1 MTERAQTKIPAIDP
15 FRITNHKSR
24 ITSRRVE
31 FAMLALVV
39 IWGVNFPIV
48 KIAFREMTPMVFNAL
63 RFGSATVLLLA
74 VSWRTREPLPPRAA
88 WPGLVGLGIIGH
100 AIYQI
105 SFINGLALTTA
116 GNSALILSMVPL
128 FIAALTSLLRIDRVA
143 PRTWIGIVFAFVGL
157 LLLITGRGGLHLGMA
172 TLAGDILTLFCSL
185 CWAMYTVFS
194 RPLLKTMSPLQ
205 LTTLTMAAG
214 APALLVASIP
224 QLLQQ
229 PWAAI
234 SWQAWAA
241 LAYSTVLAV
250 AVGYVVW
257 YASVQAVGGPRT
269 AIYSNLIPIVALL
282 ASWLLLGESLG
293 PVQAAGAAVVLAGV
307 SLARS

>member
-1 MTERAQTKIPAIDP
+1 MDP

-157 LLLITGRGGLHLGMA
+157 LLLITGRGGLHLGTA

>member
-105 SFINGLALTTA
+105 SFINGLALATA
-116 GNSALILSMVPL
+116 GNSALLLSTVRVC
-128 FIAALTSLLRIDRVA
+128 IAALTA
-143 PRTWIGIVFAFVGL
+143 
-157 LLLITGRGGLHLGMA
+157 
-172 TLAGDILTLFCSL
+172 
-185 CWAMYTVFS
+185 
-194 RPLLKTMSPLQ
+194 
-205 LTTLTMAAG
+205 
-214 APALLVASIP
+214 
-224 QLLQQ
+224 
-229 PWAAI
+229 
-234 SWQAWAA
+234 
-241 LAYSTVLAV
+241 LAV
-250 AVGYVVW
+250 AVGYVFW

>member
-1 MTERAQTKIPAIDP
+1 
-15 FRITNHKSR
+15 
-24 ITSRRVE
+24 
-31 FAMLALVV
+31 MLALVV

-63 RFGSATVLLLA
+63 RFGGATVLLLA
-74 VSWRTREPLPPRAA
+74 VSWCTREPLPPRAA

-128 FIAALTSLLRIDRVA
+128 FIAALTSLLRMDRVA
-143 PRTWIGIVFAFVGL
+143 PRTWIGIVFAFAGL
-157 LLLITGRGGLHLGMA
+157 LLLITGRGGLHLGTA

-185 CWAMYTVFS
+185 CWATYTVFS
-194 RPLLKTMSPLQ
+194 RPLLRTMSPLQ

-214 APALLVASIP
+214 APVLLAASIP
-224 QLLQQ
+224 QLLLQ
-229 PWAAI
+229 PWAAV
-234 SWQAWAA
+234 SWQALAA

-269 AIYSNLIPIVALL
+269 AVYSNLIPIVALL
-282 ASWLLLGESLG
+282 ASWLLLGETLG

>member
-1 MTERAQTKIPAIDP
+1 M
-15 FRITNHKSR
+15 
-24 ITSRRVE
+24 RRVE
-31 FAMLALVV
+31 AAMLALVV

>member
-1 MTERAQTKIPAIDP
+1 
-15 FRITNHKSR
+15 
-24 ITSRRVE
+24 
-31 FAMLALVV
+31 
-39 IWGVNFPIV
+39 
-48 KIAFREMTPMVFNAL
+48 
-63 RFGSATVLLLA
+63 
-74 VSWRTREPLPPRAA
+74 
-88 WPGLVGLGIIGH
+88 
-100 AIYQI
+100 
-105 SFINGLALTTA
+105 
-116 GNSALILSMVPL
+116 
-128 FIAALTSLLRIDRVA
+128 
-143 PRTWIGIVFAFVGL
+143 
-157 LLLITGRGGLHLGMA
+157 
-172 TLAGDILTLFCSL
+172 
-185 CWAMYTVFS
+185 MYTVFS

>member
-1 MTERAQTKIPAIDP
+1 MGEDG
-15 FRITNHKSR
+15 
-24 ITSRRVE
+24 
-31 FAMLALVV
+31 LV
-39 IWGVNFPIV
+39 WG
-48 KIAFREMTPMVFNAL
+48 
-63 RFGSATVLLLA
+63 S
-74 VSWRTREPLPPRAA
+74 
-88 WPGLVGLGIIGH
+88 GLVGLGIIGH

>member
-1 MTERAQTKIPAIDP
+1 
-15 FRITNHKSR
+15 
-24 ITSRRVE
+24 
-31 FAMLALVV
+31 MLALVV

-157 LLLITGRGGLHLGMA
+157 LLLITGRGGLHLGM
-172 TLAGDILTLFCSL
+172 
-185 CWAMYTVFS
+185 
-194 RPLLKTMSPLQ
+194 
-205 LTTLTMAAG
+205 
-214 APALLVASIP
+214 PA
-224 QLLQQ
+224 
-229 PWAAI
+229 
-234 SWQAWAA
+234 
-241 LAYSTVLAV
+241 LAV
-250 AVGYVVW
+250 AVGYVVC